1 MALGENHGNNV
12 YKEDAIRKV
21 CELLSENRKTYS
33 EISDISGVGIP
44 TIHDILSKKYWTH
57 ISNNYKID
65 NYNVRKR
72 KPVDENLK
80 NDIIKY
86 AMQGKSV
93 HEIRLLLNLPYSD
106 NSNAVISYYVKKF
119 KKS

>member
-1 MALGENHGNNV
+1 MIFYLKNTG
-12 YKEDAIRKV
+12 RTF
-21 CELLSENRKTYS
+21 LTY
-33 EISDISGVGIP
+33 
-44 TIHDILSKKYWTH
+44 
-57 ISNNYKID
+57 NYKID